1 VLKRRAHQ
9 VARIVPQSPDTARRV
24 LRRPDA
30 RWRGHRRA
38 RAIVSG
44 GGRRCHAVPPD
55 RVHSGLVVGAGW
67 LKVDA
72 GLQRSDL
79 GAPTRRDSVPY
90 SLKLAISDDWGIRIG
105 GEGWVRDF
113 DVQDRRVTGGGDT
126 SVILK
131 RRFAVN
137 ERSAFGLELGATAP
151 TARAGLH
158 SGSGSTDYAATGIY
172 STDLGSAWHAD
183 LNVGVTR
190 LGSAGPAE
198 GRRQALWAAALTD
211 AVGPRWGVAG
221 EYSGTRRTG
230 ASATGQILFAATYSA
245 DKRVTLDFGIARGT
259 TAATPAWT
267 MLAGCTVLVSRLF

>member
-9 VARIVPQSPDTARRV
+9 VPALFPRART
-24 LRRPDA
+24 
-30 RWRGHRRA
+30 RRA
-38 RAIVSG
+38 G
-44 GGRRCHAVPPD
+44 CFAV
-55 RVHSGLVVGAGW
+55 LTLAGAGTGARAQSSVAEDVAVTPYRPTVSTPASLSAPGW
-67 LKVDA
+67 LEVEA

-105 GEGWVRDF
+105 GEGWVRDV

-158 SGSGSTDYAATGIY
+158 SGSGSTDYAATWIY